1 MAALPVN
8 LSRTELVELT
18 GYKRPCDQL
27 RWIRDKL
34 KIEPP
39 LRRDGLPVLFRT
51 QLEAVAGQQKAADA
65 SNGPRWSK

>member
-51 QLEAVAGQQKAADA
+51 QLEAVTGQQKAAA
-65 SNGPRWSK
+65 LTPGS